1 MAYRNSNGQILIES
15 VFLLFVI
22 ISILIVFQII
32 IDYEK
37 KTIYP
42 AKLSKIRK
50 DYSHE
55 KTESNFNKPTK

>member
-1 MAYRNSNGQILIES
+1 MAHRNSNGQILIES

-42 AKLSKIRK
+42 NKLSKIRK

-55 KTESNFNKPTK
+55 KTE